1 MTRSSF
7 LPYALIAPSVAFLAA
22 FFLVPL
28 VETVWLSFATGSG
41 ASLDNYRRMAQDL
54 NFGTAIANTFLLTL
68 VVVPLEIAL
77 ALAMATM
84 VAKLGRGRELALWV
98 LTIPLGVSD
107 LAAGLAWLAIL
118 QNSGYLNSA
127 LYALGLIPG
136 QVSWLSQETP
146 FSLFAAIALAEIWR
160 ATAIVLVILIAG
172 LQLIPKEFG
181 EAAEIFGAKPW
192 TRFRTITLPLLKPS
206 LQSALILRTVLA
218 FEVFAVVYALGGRNF
233 PVLAGEAYTWQNE
246 NQNYG
251 VAAAYAVLI
260 MAVSLTATAV
270 SALPSARRLLL
281 WSGLAVLFAWVLLPI
296 YLVALGAFGG
306 RLGVFRWPKSI
317 WPSDL
322 TLQAMQQFLAIE
334 GVFSALMNSLIA
346 AGFTVLFSILLGA
359 PAGYAL
365 ARYAFRG
372 QNAYRLLVLL
382 TRAFPLA
389 ILALPLTVSFI
400 RFGLYDTPF
409 GVSLIHTVL
418 ALPFAAL
425 VTQSLFMGIPREYE
439 EAAWVFGC
447 NRLQAFLRV
456 VLPLAL
462 PGLAA
467 TAIFAFVISWNEVFA
482 ASILTVRNRTLTA
495 YLLKILSESPLHY
508 RLAGGFVLILPSV
521 LFIFAVRR
529 YLFAVWGIAS
539 K

>member
-1 MTRSSF
+1 MTAATSQLSRRGKNRS
-7 LPYALIAPSVAFLAA
+7 
-22 FFLVPL
+22 
-28 VETVWLSFATGSG
+28 
-41 ASLDNYRRMAQDL
+41 
-54 NFGTAIANTFLLTL
+54 
-68 VVVPLEIAL
+68 
-77 ALAMATM
+77 
-84 VAKLGRGRELALWV
+84 
-98 LTIPLGVSD
+98 
-107 LAAGLAWLAIL
+107 
-118 QNSGYLNSA
+118 
-127 LYALGLIPG
+127 
-136 QVSWLSQETP
+136 
-146 FSLFAAIALAEIWR
+146 
-160 ATAIVLVILIAG
+160 
-172 LQLIPKEFG
+172 
-181 EAAEIFGAKPW
+181 
-192 TRFRTITLPLLKPS
+192 IT
-206 LQSALILRTVLA
+206 
-218 FEVFAVVYALGGRNF
+218 
-233 PVLAGEAYTWQNE
+233 
-246 NQNYG
+246 
-251 VAAAYAVLI
+251 
-260 MAVSLTATAV
+260 
-270 SALPSARRLLL
+270 LPSARRFLL
-281 WSGLAVLFAWVLLPI
+281 WTGIVALLAWVLVPV
-296 YLVALGAFGG
+296 YFVALGAFGG

-317 WPSDL
+317 WPTDL
-322 TLQAMQQFLAIE
+322 AIEPMMQFLTIE
-334 GVFSALMNSLIA
+334 GVFNALINSLIA
-346 AGFTVLFSILLGA
+346 AGLTVLFSIALGA

-365 ARYAFRG
+365 ARYTFHG

-447 NRLQAFLRV
+447 TRLQAFMKV

-482 ASILTVRNRTLTA
+482 ASILTVRERTLTA
-495 YLLKILSESPLHY
+495 YLLRILAESPLHY
-508 RLAGGFVLILPSV
+508 RFAGGFILIIPSV